1 MIVWPEIMRYKMD
14 EVIEAL
20 NDVRVIRTLELALR
34 DARIRRRFR
43 RLRNEMTVL
52 DACEALAEE
61 FCLSPER
68 VKSIA
73 YHRRRE
79 EVHG

>member
-1 MIVWPEIMRYKMD
+1 MD

-20 NDVRVIRTLELALR
+20 HDVRVIQTLELALR

-43 RLRNEMTVL
+43 QLRKAMTVME
-52 DACEALAEE
+52 ACETLGGE
-61 FCLSPER
+61 FHLSPER

-73 YHRRRE
+73 YDRRRE
-79 EVHG
+79 ERHG